1 MQTISVP
8 SQNIPVAYEADL
20 VVVGGGPTGIATAVA
35 ASRRGAKVVMLERFP
50 SVGGAA
56 TNAMVNIWH
65 TSDREKI
72 VILGLVQELIER
84 LQKRQSGAI
93 RRMYQYPTKPET
105 YEFAPHEMRVAMD
118 DLLDDAGVT
127 TICHLAAME
136 PILENGRIRGVLAD
150 TKTGRKAFLGKFVVD
165 CTGDGD
171 VAAAAGLPFE
181 FGRESDGRVQGM
193 TMMYNVSGVDAH

>member
-1 MQTISVP
+1 MV
-8 SQNIPVAYEADL
+8 L
-20 VVVGGGPTGIATAVA
+20 
-35 ASRRGAKVVMLERFP
+35 LERFP

-93 RRMYQYPTKPET
+93 RRMYLYPTKPEM

-193 TMMYNVSGVDAH
+193 TMMYNVSGVDAHEVSRNEFLNL